1 MADGPIWWPKPPGRP
16 IGSPAPYWNLE
27 LGTCVISIATS
38 LYDNEKSAIKAYMS
52 QINLQHE
59 QQQWRIGRLQSK
71 KTRVKTDMLR
81 SIGKQSG
88 ESVESGDKRK
98 VQKVHDAQQIA
109 KERDK
114 ESNVVS
120 DITVGNVCKQ

>member
-1 MADGPIWWPKPPGRP
+1 M
-16 IGSPAPYWNLE
+16 
-27 LGTCVISIATS
+27 ISIATS

>member
-1 MADGPIWWPKPPGRP
+1 
-16 IGSPAPYWNLE
+16 
-27 LGTCVISIATS
+27 
-38 LYDNEKSAIKAYMS
+38 
-52 QINLQHE
+52 
-59 QQQWRIGRLQSK
+59 
-71 KTRVKTDMLR
+71 MLR

-98 VQKVHDAQQIA
+98 VQKVRDAQQIA